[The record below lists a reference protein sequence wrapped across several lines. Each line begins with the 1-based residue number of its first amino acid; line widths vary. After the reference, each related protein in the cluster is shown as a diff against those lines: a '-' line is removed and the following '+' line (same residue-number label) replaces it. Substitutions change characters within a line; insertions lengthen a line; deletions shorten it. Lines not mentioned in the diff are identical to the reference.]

1 MHDYSMDRHPKEKIL
16 FGLAFLAIITT
27 PFINQG
33 FSQIQDTLGGWTLP
47 LSGVSAL
54 MVFGGVFWIF
64 NQYLW
69 KCKFARRIL
78 LMPDLN
84 GKWQCQGTTMIQ
96 AGNETNHPWKAEID
110 ITQSWSKIII
120 RMKTKDS
127 ISYSTSASVTRLEG
141 QGFKIL
147 YHYQNDP
154 TKISETLNKH
164 DGATEIIFNQ
174 DCTEGDGHYFTDQH
188 RSTVGSIKL
197 RKIK

>member
-1 MHDYSMDRHPKEKIL
+1 MHDYSIGRHPKEKIL
-16 FGLAFLAIITT
+16 FGLAFLAIIST
-27 PFINQG
+27 PFINRG
-33 FSQIQDTLGGWTLP
+33 FSQIQDILGYWTLP
-47 LSGVSAL
+47 LASVSTF
-54 MVFGGVFWIF
+54 MVFGAVFWWF

-69 KCKFARRIL
+69 KCKSVRKIL

-84 GKWQCQGTTMIQ
+84 GKWECTGTTLIK
-96 AGNETNHPWKAEID
+96 AGAETNYPWKAEIN

-120 RMKTKDS
+120 RLKTKDS
-127 ISYSTSASVTRLEG
+127 VSYSTSASITRLEG

-154 TKISETLNKH
+154 TRIEETLHKH

-174 DCTEGDGHYFTDQH
+174 DCTEGTGHYFTDQH
-188 RSTVGSIKL
+188 RSTVGSLTL